1 MGDDPFPLNQL
12 QGGVTMDSRL
22 YWIWLQQALPAGSR
36 AVEDLL
42 DAFGHARV
50 VYEATPEQL
59 KSVGMTDALCRSLS
73 DKSLDKA
80 HRILNRVLEMGDW
93 VLTPE
98 DALFPLSLR
107 HMTGCPAALYA
118 RGAMPDLDR
127 TPAVAVVGTRHAS
140 RTGWR
145 EAYALSAGLAA
156 GGMVVVSGG
165 AVGIDAAAH
174 SGAVSAG
181 GTTIVVMACPLN
193 EKYPRENESLRR
205 QVVANGGLLLS
216 EFPPDEPYRCEFPI
230 RNRLMVGLSQ
240 AVCLAETPTR
250 SGARITARLAREE
263 NREVFALPGALAGH
277 MYDGAHKEIQ
287 SGATLVIRA
296 TDILREYA
304 PLFPGMLDLEAA
316 EQMQKQAERGGAP
329 HSQEKEKVKEQ
340 EKPRRKRNRRES
352 KKQTAVTETAPVASV
367 ACPPSA
373 SAAAQQVYA
382 ALTDRFVPV
391 DELAA
396 AAHMPVAALLAAL
409 TELEMYGCAENGAGQ
424 QYKRS

>member
-1 MGDDPFPLNQL
+1 
-12 QGGVTMDSRL
+12 MDSRL

-50 VYEATPEQL
+50 VYEATEEQL
-59 KSVGMTDALCRSLS
+59 KQIGMTDELCRRLS
-73 DKSLDKA
+73 DKSLDTA
-80 HRILNRVLEMGDW
+80 HRILNRVLELGDW

-118 RGAMPDLDR
+118 RGAMPDLDLS
-127 TPAVAVVGTRHAS
+127 PAVAVVGTRHAS
-140 RTGWR
+140 RDGWR

-174 SGAVSAG
+174 SGALAG
-181 GTTIVVMACPLN
+181 GGRTIVVMACPLN
-193 EKYPRENESLRR
+193 ENYPMDNESLRR
-205 QVVANGGLLLS
+205 QVVASGGLLLS
-216 EFPPDEPYRCEFPI
+216 EFPPNEPYKCEFPI

-250 SGARITARLAREE
+250 SGARITARLAREQ

-277 MYDGAHKEIQ
+277 LYDGAHKEIQ

-304 PLFPGMLDLEAA
+304 PLYPGMLDLEAA
-316 EQMQKQAERGGAP
+316 EQMQKQMEHGP
-329 HSQEKEKVKEQ
+329 SPQPKEK
-340 EKPRRKRNRRES
+340 EKPRRKRSRPRGES
-352 KKQTAVTETAPVASV
+352 KPQPTVTKTALSV
-367 ACPPSA
+367 SAVCPDTA

-382 ALTDRFVPV
+382 VLNDRFVPV

-396 AAHMPVAALLAAL
+396 ATALPVAAVLAAL

>member
-1 MGDDPFPLNQL
+1 
-12 QGGVTMDSRL
+12 MDSRL

-59 KSVGMTDALCRSLS
+59 KQVGMTDDLRRSLS
-73 DKSLDKA
+73 NKSLDKA
-80 HRILNRVLEMGDW
+80 HRILDRVLEMGDW

-140 RTGWR
+140 RNGWR

-174 SGAVSAG
+174 SGALSAG
-181 GTTIVVMACPLN
+181 GRTVVVMACPLN
-193 EKYPRENESLRR
+193 ENYPWENESLRR
-205 QVVANGGLLLS
+205 QVVADGGLLLS
-216 EFPPDEPYRCEFPI
+216 EFPPDEPYKCEFPI

-250 SGARITARLAREE
+250 SGARITARLAREQ

-277 MYDGAHKEIQ
+277 LHDGAHKEIQ

-304 PLFPGMLDLEAA
+304 PLFPGMLDLETA
-316 EQMQKQAERGGAP
+316 EQMQKQAEHGASP
-329 HSQEKEKVKEQ
+329 QPKAAAEEN
-340 EKPRRKRNRRES
+340 PRRKRTRRMP
-352 KKQTAVTETAPVASV
+352 KPQPAVTETASAESV
-367 ACPPSA
+367 ACPDTA
-373 SAAAQQVYA
+373 SAVARQVYA
-382 ALTDRFVPV
+382 ALTHRFVPV

-396 AAHMPVAALLAAL
+396 ATGLPVAVLLAAL

>member
-1 MGDDPFPLNQL
+1 
-12 QGGVTMDSRL
+12 MDSRL

-36 AVEDLL
+36 AVEELL

-50 VYEATPEQL
+50 VYEATPEQF
-59 KSVGMTDALCRSLS
+59 KQVGMTDDLYRSLS

-80 HRILNRVLEMGDW
+80 HRILDRVLELGDW

-107 HMTGCPAALYA
+107 HMVGCPAALYA
-118 RGAMPDLDR
+118 RGVMPDLDR

-140 RTGWR
+140 RDGWR

-174 SGAVSAG
+174 SGALAAG

-193 EKYPRENESLRR
+193 ENYPRDNENLRR
-205 QVVANGGLLLS
+205 QVVESGGLLLS
-216 EFPPDEPYRCEFPI
+216 EFPPDEPYKCEFPI

-250 SGARITARLAREE
+250 SGARITARLAREQ
-263 NREVFALPGALAGH
+263 NREVFALPGALSGH
-277 MYDGAHKEIQ
+277 LHDGAHKEIQ

-304 PLFPGMLDLEAA
+304 PLFPGMLDLETA
-316 EQMQKQAERGGAP
+316 EQMQKKAERGGDP
-329 HSQEKEKVKEQ
+329 PPKEQ
-340 EKPRRKRNRRES
+340 EKPRRKRTRTKSEP
-352 KKQTAVTETAPVASV
+352 KPAPLDETVLTASV
-367 ACPPSA
+367 ACPDTA

-382 ALTDRFVPV
+382 TLTDRFTPV

-396 AAHMPVAALLAAL
+396 VTGMPVAALLAAL

-424 QYKRS
+424 QYKRT

>member
-1 MGDDPFPLNQL
+1 
-12 QGGVTMDSRL
+12 MDSRL

-59 KSVGMTDALCRSLS
+59 KKADLPDDLCRSLS
-73 DKSLDKA
+73 NKSLDKA
-80 HRILNRVLEMGDW
+80 RRILDRVLEMGDW

-140 RTGWR
+140 RNGWR
-145 EAYALSAGLAA
+145 EAHALSAGLAA

-174 SGAVSAG
+174 SGALAAG

-193 EKYPRENESLRR
+193 VNYPRDNEPLRR
-205 QVVANGGLLLS
+205 QVVENGGLLLS
-216 EFPPDEPYRCEFPI
+216 EFPPDEPYKCDFPI

-250 SGARITARLAREE
+250 SGARITARLAREQ

-277 MYDGAHKEIQ
+277 LYDGAHKEIQ

-304 PLFPGMLDLEAA
+304 PLFPGMLDLESA
-316 EQMQKQAERGGAP
+316 EQMQKQAERTGTAP
-329 HSQEKEKVKEQ
+329 PQEQKE
-340 EKPRRKRNRRES
+340 EKPRRKRTRRERKPS
-352 KKQTAVTETAPVASV
+352 AETLPTSSESV
-367 ACPPSA
+367 VCSETA

-382 ALTDRFVPV
+382 ALTDCFVPV

-396 AAHMPVAALLAAL
+396 ATNMPIAALLAAL

>member
-1 MGDDPFPLNQL
+1 
-12 QGGVTMDSRL
+12 MDSRL

-42 DAFGHARV
+42 DSFGHARL

-59 KSVGMTDALCRSLS
+59 KDAGMTDDLCRCLE
-73 DKSLDKA
+73 DKSLDRA

-107 HMTGCPAALYA
+107 HLSGCPAALYA

-127 TPAVAVVGTRHAS
+127 TPAIAVVGTRHAS
-140 RTGWR
+140 RDGWR

-174 SGAVSAG
+174 SGALAAG

-193 EKYPRENESLRR
+193 ENYPRDNESLRR

-216 EFPPDEPYRCEFPI
+216 EFPPDEPYKCEFPI

-250 SGARITARLAREE
+250 SGARITARLGREE
-263 NREVFALPGALAGH
+263 NREVFALPGALAGR

-316 EQMQKQAERGGAP
+316 EQMQKQAERGGWTP
-329 HSQEKEKVKEQ
+329 SQPQEKKTEKER
-340 EKPRRKRNRRES
+340 EKPRRKRNRRAS
-352 KKQTAVTETAPVASV
+352 KEQAPMTETTSVASV
-367 ACPPSA
+367 ACPETA

-382 ALTDRFVPV
+382 VLTDHFVPV

-396 AAHMPVAALLAAL
+396 ATDMPVSALLAAL